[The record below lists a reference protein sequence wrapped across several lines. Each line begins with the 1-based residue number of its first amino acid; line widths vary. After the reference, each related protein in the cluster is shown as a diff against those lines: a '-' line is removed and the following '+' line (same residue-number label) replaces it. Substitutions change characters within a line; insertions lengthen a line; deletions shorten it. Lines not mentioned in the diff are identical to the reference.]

1 MRILITN
8 DDGIMADG
16 LQALV
21 RIARRLSDDVW
32 VCAPETEQSG
42 ASRRLTLT
50 EPVRVR
56 TLEPRVFAVNGT
68 PTDCVMLAV
77 QELLEGQKPDLVL
90 SGVNRG
96 QNLAEDTTF
105 SGTVAGALQGMAVG
119 VRSIALSQVLA
130 RYHDAVA
137 AHYETAEA
145 HAPGIIARLLE
156 IGWPKSVIMNL
167 NFPPVPPDEVAGVE
181 VTVQGT
187 RDESFLHFDKRTDL
201 RGRDYYW
208 LGYRGRADAPPPG
221 TDLHA
226 IRERRIS
233 VTPLHVDLTHR
244 ESVHDLRGQLGG
256 AVPAFAGKP

>member
-1 MRILITN
+1 M
-8 DDGIMADG
+8 
-16 LQALV
+16 
-21 RIARRLSDDVW
+21 LSPDVW
-32 VCAPETEQSG
+32 IAAPETEQSG

-56 TLEPRVFAVNGT
+56 RMAEKTFAISGT

-77 QELLEGQKPDLVL
+77 QELIEGEKPDLVL

-96 QNLAEDTTF
+96 QNLGEDVTF

-119 VRSIALSQVLA
+119 VRSVALSQVLT
-130 RYHDAVA
+130 RFHDTVQ

-145 HAPGIIARLLE
+145 HAPGIINRLLE
-156 IGWPKSVIMNL
+156 IGWPSNVVMNL
-167 NFPPVPPDEVAGVE
+167 NFPAVLPDEVAGVE
-181 VTVQGT
+181 VTVQGV
-187 RDESFLHFDKRTDL
+187 RDESALHFDRRTDL

-208 LGYRGRADAPPPG
+208 LGYRGRATEPAPG

-226 IRERRIS
+226 IRAKKIS

-244 ESVHDLRGQLGG
+244 ESENDLKGRLGG
-256 AVPAFAGKP
+256 SVPVFAEKA

>member
-1 MRILITN
+1 MRILLTN
-8 DDGIMADG
+8 DDGIGAEG
-16 LQALV
+16 LDALA
-21 RIARRLSDDVW
+21 RIARTLSPDVW
-32 VCAPETEQSG
+32 ICAPETEQSG

-56 TLEPRVFAVNGT
+56 RLGEKTFAVSGT

-77 QELLEGQKPDLVL
+77 QELLEGRKPDLVL

-96 QNLAEDTTF
+96 QNLGEDVTF

-119 VRSIALSQVLA
+119 VRSVALSQVLA
-130 RYHDAVA
+130 RFHDTVQ

-145 HAPGIIARLLE
+145 HAPGIINRLLE
-156 IGWPKSVIMNL
+156 IGWPANVVMNL
-167 NFPPVPPDEVAGVE
+167 NFPAVPPEEVEGVE
-181 VTVQGT
+181 VTVQGL
-187 RDESFLHFDKRTDL
+187 RDESALHFDKRTDL

-208 LGYRGRADAPPPG
+208 LGYRGRALEPAPG

-226 IRERRIS
+226 IRARRIS

-244 ESVHDLRGQLGG
+244 ESVHDLRGRLGG
-256 AVPAFAGKP
+256 SVPTFAEKA